1 MKKKFEYRDPLH
13 VPFAR
18 LVVVH
23 NGKEVMILNKA
34 LLDQQRCWENL
45 EEIKATHQEKYKLY
59 DLINSTDDRSLLQ
72 SYEQKLRQLEYTLQ
86 SLWKFD
92 LNGNFHRIWEYP
104 KCECPKLDNR
114 DRYPH
119 GHIISEG
126 CPLHGLLED

>member
-13 VPFAR
+13 VPSAR

-23 NGKEVMILNKA
+23 NGKEVMMLNKA
-34 LLDQQRCWENL
+34 LLDRQNCWENL
-45 EEIKATHQEKYKLY
+45 EAIKAAHSKKLHVY
-59 DLINSTDDRSLLQ
+59 DLINETEDRILLKKYAQTLTDIEFELQ
-72 SYEQKLRQLEYTLQ
+72 G
-86 SLWKFD
+86 LWKFE

-104 KCECPKLDNR
+104 KCECPQLDNR